1 MRGLAM
7 SLLLVACQA
16 PPPEAPAAAADPG
29 VGAGIVQFDRE
40 PPPGATTWQ
49 RPTWRVGDLFRL
61 VRGERMKGE
70 FVVTAATDSHYA
82 IGVGG
87 GVEVRRDL
95 DLGNL
100 GEWAVDGQ
108 PLHEL
113 SPVDTRYHWPLWVG
127 KRWAC
132 EFVDRARGS
141 PSLAM
146 RAEYCVEDL
155 DTITVAAGTF
165 EALRI
170 VRTLRLVGAPDQPT
184 RWQVTW
190 YAPAAGTEVRQ
201 VAGDSLVEL
210 EAFVPAK

>member
-7 SLLLVACQA
+7 SLLLVACHA
-16 PPPEAPAAAADPG
+16 APPEAPAAAASAS
-29 VGAGIVQFDRE
+29 GAGVVQCDRE
-40 PPPGATTWQ
+40 PPPGAATWQ
-49 RPTWRVGDLFRL
+49 RPTWRVGDRFRL
-61 VRGERMKGE
+61 VRGELMKGD

-108 PLHEL
+108 ALHEL
-113 SPVDTRYHWPLWVG
+113 SPADTRYHWPLWVG
-127 KRWAC
+127 KRWTC
-132 EFVDRARGS
+132 EFVDRARGNPELS
-141 PSLAM
+141 M

-165 EALRI
+165 QALRI
-170 VRTLRLVGAPDQPT
+170 VRTLRLVGSRDQPA

-190 YAPAAGTEVRQ
+190 YAPAVGTEVRQ
-201 VAGDSLVEL
+201 VAGDTLVEL